1 MRSQQH
7 ETDLD
12 GRRLAIGPSVHCLPV
27 TVTDQ
32 DGVHIGRFKSPRK
45 LAKAIIGGAVVLMDG
60 DRAVVGREGE
70 KR

>member
-12 GRRLAIGPSVHCLPV
+12 GRRLAIGQSVLCLPV
-27 TVTDQ
+27 TVTGQ

-45 LAKAIIGGAVVLMDG
+45 LARVIIGGAVVLVDG
-60 DRAVVGREGE
+60 DRIVVGRAQ
-70 KR
+70 